1 MHILVGQ
8 LVERHCAYFWDKIKE
23 SQIYIK
29 RDGGT
34 PNQSA
39 ELIKLK
45 FVV

>member
-1 MHILVGQ
+1 MNILVGQ
-8 LVERHCAYFWDKIKE
+8 LVERHCAYFWDKMRE

-34 PNQSA
+34 SNQSA